1 MSLTTQQL
9 AELEL
14 LLSELADD
22 RLSQSGRAALSA
34 LLRAEPEARDY
45 YIRFM
50 SLCCDLHEQAAI
62 ALSIAEEQSDVCSP
76 PTVAF
81 GGARV
86 VWRPGRAFGAAA
98 AATGVTVAILA
109 IAVAIVWWAPRGQT
123 GRTGPVIGWLE
134 NVGGQVEIAEARL
147 QAAHAENGQ
156 AVRSGQSV
164 STVGPEAHVTMRLTD
179 GTEIILA
186 GDSRVVFAREEQEH
200 VHVEYGNVAAA
211 IQRRAAGAALVFSTP
226 EARVEVFGTRLS
238 LSRGGQQTCVTVL
251 EGTVRVQRLSDL
263 RAVRLSDGQMA
274 EVSPQSDLR
283 PLPLAGSADH
293 WTLDFGDGLPRGWQ
307 TGQLVF
313 EELPPGSK
321 AAVRAVGVVDYAQKA
336 QRRRQIRSHNAWNEG
351 LFAIYHDSWI
361 HVRYRM
367 ERPGTFLLYVV
378 CRQHDFGQPVAT
390 VLSSGNLR
398 ETHAGQWHTL
408 TLPFSALRRARSQ
421 APPPLDGQLVAFA
434 LVFDSPEQDP
444 GLTVERIWVTRGL
457 PAEPRQPIEASEA
470 SPLDHRQWRESSA
483 ADRFAH

>member
-1 MSLTTQQL
+1 MSLTPRQL
-9 AELEL
+9 ADLEL
-14 LLSELADD
+14 LLSELADG
-22 RLSQSGRAALSA
+22 RLSQSGRAALTA

-50 SLCCDLHEQAAI
+50 SLCCDLHEQSAI
-62 ALSIAEEQSDVCSP
+62 ALSIADEQNDGCSP
-76 PTVAF
+76 PTIAS

-86 VWRPGRAFGAAA
+86 RWRPGRAVAVAA
-98 AATGVTVAILA
+98 AATGATVAVLL
-109 IAVAIVWWAPRGQT
+109 IAVAIVWWSPRRQAGHQ
-123 GRTGPVIGWLE
+123 GPVIGWLE
-134 NVGGQVEIAEARL
+134 NVGGQVEIAEAGL
-147 QAAHAENGQ
+147 QATHGENGQ

-164 STVGPEAHVTMRLTD
+164 STLGPEAYVTLRLTD

-186 GDSRVVFAREEQEH
+186 GDSRVVFAQQEQEH
-200 VHVEYGNVAAA
+200 IHVEYGNVAAA
-211 IQRRAAGAALVFSTP
+211 IQRRAAGGPLVFSTP

-238 LSRGGQQTCVTVL
+238 LSRGGLQTRVTVL

-283 PLPLAGSADH
+283 PLPLAGVADH
-293 WTLDFGDGLPRGWQ
+293 WALDFGDGLPSGWQ

-313 EELPPGSK
+313 EQLPPGSK
-321 AAVRAVGVVDYAQKA
+321 AAVRAVGVVDYAQNG
-336 QRRRQIRSHNAWNEG
+336 QERRQIRSHNAWNEG

-398 ETHAGQWHTL
+398 QISAGQWHTL

-421 APPPLDGQLVAFA
+421 APPPLDGQLVAFL
-434 LVFDSPEQDP
+434 LVFDSPERDC

-457 PAEPRQPIEASEA
+457 PAEPRQPIEPSEA
-470 SPLDHRQWRESSA
+470 WPLDHRQ
-483 ADRFAH
+483 

>member
-14 LLSELADD
+14 LLSELADR
-22 RLSQSGRAALSA
+22 RLSPSGRAALSA
-34 LLRAEPEARDY
+34 MLRTEPEARDY

-50 SLCCDLHEQAAI
+50 SLCCDLHDQAAI
-62 ALSIAEEQSDVCSP
+62 ALSIAEEQSYGCSP
-76 PTVAF
+76 STITS
-81 GGARV
+81 GGAGVR
-86 VWRPGRAFGAAA
+86 WRPGRAFGVAAA
-98 AATGVTVAILA
+98 AAGVTVAILA
-109 IAVAIVWWAPRGQT
+109 IAVAIVWWAP
-123 GRTGPVIGWLE
+123 GRRAGHTGPVIGWLE
-134 NVGGQVEIAEARL
+134 NVGGQVEIAEAGL
-147 QAAHAENGQ
+147 QPSHAENSQ

-164 STVGPEAHVTMRLTD
+164 STVGPEAHVTLRLGD

-186 GDSRVVFAREEQEH
+186 GDSRVVFAREEPEH
-200 VHVEYGNVAAA
+200 IHLEYGNVAAS
-211 IQRRAAGAALVFSTP
+211 IQRRAGGCPLVFSTP

-238 LSRGGQQTCVTVL
+238 LSRGGQQTRVTVL
-251 EGTVRVQRLSDL
+251 EGKVRVQRLSDL
-263 RAVRLSDGQMA
+263 RAVRLSDRQMA

-283 PLPLAGSADH
+283 PLPLAGVADH
-293 WTLDFGDGLPRGWQ
+293 WALDFGNGLPSGWQ

-321 AAVRAVGVVDYAQKA
+321 AAVRAVPVIDHAQKA
-336 QRRRQIRSHNAWNEG
+336 QRRHQIRSHNAWNQG
-351 LFAIYHDSWI
+351 LFTIYHDSWI
-361 HVRYRM
+361 HVRYRL

-398 ETHAGQWHTL
+398 QTNAGQWHTL

-421 APPPLDGQLVAFA
+421 APPPLDGQLVAFL
-434 LVFDSPEQDP
+434 LVFDAPEQDS
-444 GLTVERIWVTRGL
+444 GLTVERIWVTRGS

-470 SPLDHRQWRESSA
+470 SPLDHRQ
-483 ADRFAH
+483 